1 MSSQLN
7 LHGVSDIKIKTD
19 EFNWGNTITIEVT
32 SRGVEN
38 EIVLYQDKGMDLI
51 KLEAMKGQVMRFN
64 TAQEVRSYLK
74 SDNDTWYGVVLE
86 GILETYQDDMS
97 IEEIDELIK
106 EEVKDLQK
114 GYEDFNNDGK
124 E

>member
-1 MSSQLN
+1 MNSFELTNSRLN
-7 LHGVSDIKIKTD
+7 IIKR
-19 EFNWGNTITIEVT
+19 N
-32 SRGVEN
+32 
-38 EIVLYQDKGMDLI
+38 MP
-51 KLEAMKGQVMRFN
+51 MRFN

-74 SDNDTWYGVVLE
+74 SDNDSWYGVVLE
-86 GILETYQDDMS
+86 GILDTYQEDMS
-97 IEEIDELIK
+97 IEEIDKIIK

>member
-1 MSSQLN
+1 MNSFELTNSRL
-7 LHGVSDIKIKTD
+7 SIIKR
-19 EFNWGNTITIEVT
+19 N
-32 SRGVEN
+32 
-38 EIVLYQDKGMDLI
+38 MP
-51 KLEAMKGQVMRFN
+51 MRFN

-74 SDNDTWYGVVLE
+74 SDNDSWYGVVLE
-86 GILETYQDDMS
+86 GILDTYQDDMS

-114 GYEDFNNDGK
+114 GYEDFNKNGK

>member
-1 MSSQLN
+1 
-7 LHGVSDIKIKTD
+7 
-19 EFNWGNTITIEVT
+19 
-32 SRGVEN
+32 
-38 EIVLYQDKGMDLI
+38 
-51 KLEAMKGQVMRFN
+51 MKFN

-74 SDNDTWYGVVLE
+74 SGNDEWYGVVLE
-86 GILETYQDDMS
+86 GILDTYQDDMS

-114 GYEDFNNDGK
+114 GYEDFNKNGK